1 MQRGRAASRRS
12 RSSKQLETTEALLH
26 RRRARRVDLT
36 PKAVDRDR
44 HVGLAE
50 TLLALLGMAHNH
62 GTGYKGF
69 RSWAVQSCSTFKPGE
84 SLPSRNEKFKFVGH
98 GVVYDKGAPTQTG
111 AYDTVNRL
119 KQTEQR
125 QRDYKI
131 PDRRGVQAGADQR
144 DSARVSKP
152 FIATTTASN
161 SYSNF
166 IEV

>member
-1 MQRGRAASRRS
+1 
-12 RSSKQLETTEALLH
+12 
-26 RRRARRVDLT
+26 
-36 PKAVDRDR
+36 
-44 HVGLAE
+44 
-50 TLLALLGMAHNH
+50 MAHNH

-69 RSWAVQSCSTFKPGE
+69 RSWAVQACSTFKPGE

-98 GVVYDKGAPTQTG
+98 GVVYDQGAPTQTG

-119 KQTEQR
+119 KQTDQK
-125 QRDYKI
+125 QKDYRI

-144 DSARVSKP
+144 DSARRPKP

-166 IEV
+166 IEVRTIQSTLAIYFSRTYAPLSQRKC